1 MSLLREIQSAAVDQ
15 NGDVATL
22 LRKCK
27 ILAVRLGNEEFKTW
41 VDRELNGYANVEELP
56 PYRILQV
63 ESFGHFSGPFGSG
76 LENAPIPPSCLPK
89 QAQDLANKSYML
101 GPISGYAS
109 LLDGAERNNP
119 RENWPADAVA
129 LFGRKIYQNMACLGA
144 WKLIPRNAIVALID
158 TIKTRVLNFV
168 LEIEAVA
175 PDAGEAPP
183 NQPPLSQDRVSQVFN
198 TYISGSVQNLA
209 TGSTEF
215 SQGGT
220 FTVTIGDFAG
230 LEKILATMGISH
242 QDISDLKEAIDKDKA
257 DDGEATMGERVQ
269 SWMGRMVGKA
279 ASGAWSVSA
288 SVAASMIGKALAE
301 YFGLT

>member
-15 NGDVATL
+15 NGEVATL

-27 ILAVRLGNEEFKTW
+27 ILAVRLGNDEFKTW
-41 VDRELNGYANVEELP
+41 VDRELNGYTSVEELP

-63 ESFGHFSGPFGSG
+63 ESFGNFSGPFGSG
-76 LENAPIPPSCLPK
+76 LENAPIPPSCLPE

-109 LLDGAERNNP
+109 LLDGAERSNP

-220 FTVTIGDFAG
+220 FTVTTGDFAG
-230 LEKILATMGISH
+230 LEKVLATMGIPH
-242 QDISDLKEAIDKDKA
+242 QDISDLKVAIDEDKESL
-257 DDGEATMGERVQ
+257 GEPTMGAKVQ

-279 ASGAWSVSA
+279 ASGAWNVST
-288 SVAASMIGKALAE
+288 SVAATVIGKALAG